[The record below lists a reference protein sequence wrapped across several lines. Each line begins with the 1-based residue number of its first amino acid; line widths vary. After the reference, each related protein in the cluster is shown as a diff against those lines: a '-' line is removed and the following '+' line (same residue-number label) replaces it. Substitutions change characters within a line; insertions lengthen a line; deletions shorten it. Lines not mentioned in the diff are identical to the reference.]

1 MMFKIKSYYSGC
13 LLLCF
18 LLPGHSAA
26 ESLQQAWHTALN
38 VDHTLKAVQEN
49 TIASRHRLKSAKAA
63 RLPSIS
69 VGVGYTALQD
79 TPASQVNFG
88 GGNIQFPVAENESLA
103 YKAMTVLP
111 IYTSGQIAGH
121 IDAASSALLASK
133 QIESGTV
140 LDLKLQVA
148 ETYIAVL
155 RSAKSLE
162 VAESHVSS
170 LIAHANDVKNMHD
183 QGMVSR
189 NDLLAAQVALADAR
203 QWAIKAGNI
212 LDISRSAYNRL
223 LARPLKQTVELDEL
237 QVTFFDQSLAS
248 LTNQAIKKRYELQVL
263 LEQANALS
271 SQAKAIRAQSGPQV
285 ALSGGYD
292 YQQNQYQVHE
302 GQWLLNLGM
311 QWKIF
316 DAGLIKNRASA
327 TERQSLS
334 LKQQYDDT
342 LSQIELQVRQYWL
355 DGQETKKRVK
365 VTEQSI
371 SQAEENLKV
380 NRDRYENGLST
391 NTEVLDAETLR
402 IRSLDNHANAIYD
415 AVLANIRLKRA
426 VSDL

>member
-1 MMFKIKSYYSGC
+1 MFKIKSYYSGC

>member
-1 MMFKIKSYYSGC
+1 MFKIKSYYSGC

-263 LEQANALS
+263 LEQAKALS